1 MLDAASPLPLYYQ
14 LADELAEEIRTGR
27 HSPGARI
34 PSEHQL
40 AARYGLG
47 RPTVRQAT
55 EVLVRRR
62 VLERRRGAGTFVV
75 EGANPEVDLFSL
87 GGTLASFRRSGIGL
101 ETRWLK
107 KLALR
112 RVGDDPDNP
121 LTGRLA
127 YRAERLGAI
136 DRQPV
141 IVERFCFDPG
151 VFAGLDEPPLVAAK
165 SLSQLIAQRYRLR
178 PRACRQTFRAHSAN
192 AAMARVLRVAA
203 GTPVVLVKRTLDFPQ
218 APGAIFSE
226 LYCHTDDV
234 VFAQDIGDIR
244 HA

>member
-1 MLDAASPLPLYYQ
+1 MLDPASPLPLYYQ

-40 AARYGLG
+40 AARYRLG

-62 VLERRRGAGTFVV
+62 VVERRRGAGTFVV
-75 EGANPEVDLFSL
+75 EGANPEVDLFAL
-87 GGTLASFRRSGIGL
+87 GGTLASFRRSGIRL
-101 ETRWLK
+101 KIRWLK

-112 RVGDDPDNP
+112 RVAADPDNP
-121 LTGRLA
+121 LSGGKA
-127 YRAERLGAI
+127 YTAQRLGAI
-136 DRQPV
+136 DRTPV
-141 IVERFCFDPG
+141 VLERFCFDSY
-151 VFAGLDEPPLVAAK
+151 VFPGLDETPPVAAE

-178 PRACRQTFRAHSAN
+178 PRSCRQTFRVHTVDT
-192 AAMARVLRVAA
+192 AMARVLKVAG
-203 GTPVVLVKRTLDFPQ
+203 GTALVLVKRTLDFPQ